1 MSTIKTTNITHG
13 SNSGTNN
20 LILDDTGKV
29 SIAEKKLYCPGG
41 IIQVQSTTK
50 KDYFHHAT
58 TTITDITG
66 LDVTITPTY
75 NTSKIL
81 LMANVNFG
89 GSANV
94 YASFFLK
101 RDTTLIGVST
111 TVSGD
116 NRVAA
121 NFGGHLQSIH
131 RTRSSGVHY
140 MDDPYGGSG
149 TPAAITY
156 KVACASQYNSEDI
169 MINRTSST
177 ANDSYNIGVTS
188 SITAME
194 IAV

>member
-41 IIQVQSTTK
+41 IIQVKSTTK
-50 KDYFHHAT
+50 KDYFTMNSTVIA
-58 TTITDITG
+58 DITG

-89 GSANV
+89 GSSNV

-101 RDTTLIGVST
+101 RDATLIGVST
-111 TVSGD
+111 AVSGD

-156 KVACASQYNSEDI
+156 KVACASQYASEDI
-169 MINRTSST
+169 CINRTSST